1 MTSRWTMITLLL
13 SGSVSLSAAVAA
25 PTAIAPGLG
34 ATDSD
39 FSKLPTFINSDA
51 LTLLSKERRF
61 IYKGNVTVT
70 QGDMTLTAQ
79 EMEGTYSED
88 NRIQVLT
95 ARTQVT
101 ILKGPGIKATG
112 EKAVYT
118 ADKSILTLTDNPA
131 IDQEG
136 STLTADVI
144 KVFLNEN
151 RSIAEGQVRMKL
163 KEKSTA
169 KAPPAAPAEVPP
181 PAPKK

>member
-1 MTSRWTMITLLL
+1 MRWILPLLLL
-13 SGSVSLSAAVAA
+13 SYITPLSVALAA
-25 PTAIAPGLG
+25 PTAIAPGFG
-34 ATDSD
+34 ATDGD

-61 IYKGNVTVT
+61 VYSGNVTVT
-70 QGDMTLTAQ
+70 QGDMTLTAH

-88 NRIQVLT
+88 NRIQTLT
-95 ARTQVT
+95 AKTQVT

-118 ADKSILTLTDNPA
+118 ADKGILTLTDNPA

-151 RSIAEGQVRMKL
+151 RSVAEGQVRMKL
-163 KEKSTA
+163 KEKAAA
-169 KAPPAAPAEVPP
+169 KAPPAAASEAPA